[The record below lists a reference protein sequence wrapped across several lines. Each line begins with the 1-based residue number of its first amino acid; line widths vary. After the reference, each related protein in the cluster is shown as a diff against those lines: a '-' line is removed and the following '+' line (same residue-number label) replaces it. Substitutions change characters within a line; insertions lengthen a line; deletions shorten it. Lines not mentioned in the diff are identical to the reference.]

1 MNKNRSN
8 LVLSLLSLVITSFLL
23 VFTIYSWY
31 TSNQEVNTK
40 SIVGATD
47 IEHATFTLE
56 KYNVSTTS
64 WVPVTKIEEKNVLP
78 GKVTYFRLK
87 CVNENTNSIK
97 LTAKFEGVESR
108 LDKTYVKVSSDNKN
122 ITYNGIPTYPI
133 VNNQVKVDPVVDG
146 GDSKSILYD
155 VTGTNIS
162 LRHFKIEEGYIIQR
176 FGTTETKT
184 GAVTKKDDV
193 TQSLDTISITDP
205 ILNKQSVAVGT
216 SYYYFAFTF
225 LDNDDVDKYFMYQE
239 LYIASL
245 TLHEGD

>member
-40 SIVGATD
+40 GIVGATD
-47 IEHATFTLE
+47 IEHASFTLE

-87 CVNENTNSIK
+87 CVNENTTSIK

-122 ITYNGIPTYPI
+122 ITYNGIPTYSI
-133 VNNQVKVDPVVDG
+133 LNNQVKVDPVVDG

-155 VTGTNIS
+155 V
-162 LRHFKIEEGYIIQR
+162 F
-176 FGTTETKT
+176 
-184 GAVTKKDDV
+184 
-193 TQSLDTISITDP
+193 
-205 ILNKQSVAVGT
+205 
-216 SYYYFAFTF
+216 
-225 LDNDDVDKYFMYQE
+225 
-239 LYIASL
+239 
-245 TLHEGD
+245 